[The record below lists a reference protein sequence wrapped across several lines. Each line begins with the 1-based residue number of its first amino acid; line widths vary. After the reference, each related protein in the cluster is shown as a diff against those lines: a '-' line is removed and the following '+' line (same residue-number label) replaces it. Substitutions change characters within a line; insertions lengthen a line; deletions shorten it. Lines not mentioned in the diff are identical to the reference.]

1 MLDTLRGL
9 LDPDRDWRNLDKVQH
24 AAAGFALCLG
34 FDIVLL
40 VGDAFLLTVW
50 TLAVFE
56 AGQTDVAHSLRRTGV
71 PGFGF
76 GLLDLLFGIA
86 GAGLWVGLVMARAA

>member
-1 MLDTLRGL
+1 MMPALF
-9 LDPDRDWRNLDKVQH
+9 DPDYDWRSLDKVQH

-34 FDIVLL
+34 FNLVLAI
-40 VGDAFLLTVW
+40 GDAFLIAVW

-56 AGQTDVAHSLRRTGV
+56 AGQTDVAHSLRRLGI

-76 GLLDLLFGIA
+76 GLLDLAFGIA
-86 GAGLWVGLVMARAA
+86 GAGLWVGFASVL